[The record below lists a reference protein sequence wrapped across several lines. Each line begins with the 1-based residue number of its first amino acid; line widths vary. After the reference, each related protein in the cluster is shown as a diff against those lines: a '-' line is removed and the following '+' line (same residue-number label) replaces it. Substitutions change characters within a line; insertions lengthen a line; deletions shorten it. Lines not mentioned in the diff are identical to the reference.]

1 MLSVNAKPFFSRHGK
16 KERQN
21 FQWLEKARKVIRM
34 ILEGKRAL
42 VTGGAVRIGAAIVKA
57 LQTAGVEVVVHYRRS
72 EAAAK
77 ALSQCT
83 VEADLGC
90 IEDCAGMI
98 ERAGPLDILINNAS
112 LFTKDSLADG
122 TPGRVLREFNVNLF
136 APLELTR
143 QFAAQTQS
151 GAVVN
156 LLDRRIRAND
166 TSCLP
171 YSISKKGL
179 EELTK
184 LSALELAPGIRVNA
198 VAPGPI
204 LPPPGGSDDDF
215 RELAGIVPLVRFPV
229 PEDIADAV
237 LYLLRAD
244 YCTGQ
249 IIYVDGGQH
258 LLGNGV

>member
-1 MLSVNAKPFFSRHGK
+1 MELS
-16 KERQN
+16 
-21 FQWLEKARKVIRM
+21 
-34 ILEGKRAL
+34 GKRAL
-42 VTGGAVRIGAAIVKA
+42 VTGGAVRIGKAITEA
-57 LQTAGVEVVVHYRRS
+57 LQLAGVEVVVQYRSSRG
-72 EAAAK
+72 EAE
-77 ALSQCT
+77 ALSPFSIC
-83 VEADLGC
+83 ADLSSPD
-90 IEDCAGMI
+90 DCRELVKLAGDV
-98 ERAGPLDILINNAS
+98 DILINNAS
-112 LFTKDSLADG
+112 LFTKDSLEGA
-122 TPGRVLREFNVNLF
+122 TPERVQREFQVNLF
-136 APLELTR
+136 APMELTR
-143 QFAAQTQS
+143 QFAAQTNG

-166 TSCLP
+166 PSCLP

-204 LPPPGGSDDDF
+204 LPPPGDSGEDF
-215 RELAGIVPLVRFPV
+215 AEKAGRVPLDLFPS
-229 PEDIADAV
+229 PENIAEAV

-249 IIYVDGGQH
+249 VIYVDGGQH